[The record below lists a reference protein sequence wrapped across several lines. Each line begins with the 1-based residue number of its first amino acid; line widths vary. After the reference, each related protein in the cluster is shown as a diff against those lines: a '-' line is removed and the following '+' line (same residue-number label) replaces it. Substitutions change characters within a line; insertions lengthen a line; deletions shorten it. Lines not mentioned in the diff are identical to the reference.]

1 MAFYFKKITELDVEP
16 RIRERARA
24 MLDFCQKKLG
34 LSGIRIEWVRKTE
47 EAEFKINALLV
58 ESEQKLRR
66 LINDHSE
73 VRTSYDKWKEE
84 FWGQARAFGSIERD
98 KIRVR
103 ADIPEW
109 GILQTIA
116 HECQHV
122 RDNLDDY
129 SIWNDW
135 EKHAD
140 SFALDAVREFRFL
153 MGMAG

>member
-1 MAFYFKKITELDVEP
+1 VAFYFKVIPEADVALQT
-16 RIRERARA
+16 RARSRA

-34 LSGIRIEWVRKTE
+34 LSGIRIEWVRKAE
-47 EAEFKINALLV
+47 EAEFKFDSMLAELETALKRAL
-58 ESEQKLRR
+58 SSCSDTK
-66 LINDHSE
+66 
-73 VRTSYDKWKEE
+73 TPYGKWKEE
-84 FWGQARAFGSIERD
+84 FWGQARAIGSIERD
-98 KIRVR
+98 KIKIR

-116 HECQHV
+116 HECQHI

-140 SFALDAVREFRFL
+140 NFAFDAMREFSR
-153 MGMAG
+153 GDAAR